1 MVDEMLMVEK
11 KKEMWFLIYT
21 ILDIHNSD
29 IHKAG

>member
-1 MVDEMLMVEK
+1 MVDEMLMME